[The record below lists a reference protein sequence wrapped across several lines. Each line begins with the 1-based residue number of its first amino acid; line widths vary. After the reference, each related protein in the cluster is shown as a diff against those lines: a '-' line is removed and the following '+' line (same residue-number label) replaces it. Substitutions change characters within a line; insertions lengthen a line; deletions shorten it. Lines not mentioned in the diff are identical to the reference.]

1 MKKAGACILGLFL
14 VSFAFPA
21 AASEAPGWKEL
32 AAKIEAESRESSR
45 QAASTRQLIRKDK
58 QELKQELERLRSD
71 LAKQKEAL
79 SSKKEAF
86 QSLLDEEQSLQ
97 SDIEA
102 EKEEIKQVEDTVYN
116 AAQRTRSLLEKSPV
130 TAEHPQR
137 MELLRALTTQGT
149 FPGMQGIRNL
159 TDMLQTEM
167 RASGEVETYAGQF
180 IGPKGRE
187 QSSTVLRIGSLT
199 AAYRLPGKGVGY
211 LQMGPDHKLKAV
223 SGDLPWLVERSLESY
238 IAGRS
243 NHVPVDISGGT
254 VFKRMTQTRDLIGWI
269 RSGGL
274 LVWPIF
280 FVGALALL
288 LALERFLFLM
298 RIRTNSDRIM
308 EQITRLAQADKWQEC
323 RDFCAR
329 NHRFPTCRVLGQV
342 MEHLGATRETLENA
356 IQEAILRQV
365 PRLERF
371 IPTLSILGA
380 IAPLLG
386 LLGTVTGMI
395 NTFQVITLFG
405 TGDPKLMSG
414 GISEALVTTQLGLAV
429 AIPIMLLHHFLERRV
444 DKILADIEEK
454 GNSFTLTLLK
464 QGVIREEKE

>member
-1 MKKAGACILGLFL
+1 MKKAGAWILAIFL
-14 VSFAFPA
+14 ISFAFPA

-45 QAASTRQLIRKDK
+45 QAAYTRQLIRKDK
-58 QELKQELERLRSD
+58 QELKQELEKLRSD
-71 LAKQKEAL
+71 LARHKESL

-102 EKEEIKQVEDTVYN
+102 EKEEIKQVEDTVSN

-137 MELLRALTTQGT
+137 MKLLHPLTAQEA

-167 RASGEVETYAGQF
+167 RASGEVKASAGKF
-180 IGPKGRE
+180 VGPKGRE

-199 AAYRLPGKGVGY
+199 AAYRLPEKGAGY
-211 LQMGPDHKLKAV
+211 LQMGPDQELKAV
-223 SGDLPWLVERSLESY
+223 AADLPWLVERSLESY

-243 NHVPVDISGGT
+243 DHVPVDISGGT
-254 VFKRMTQTRDLIGWI
+254 VFQRMTQSRDLIGWI

-280 FVGALALL
+280 FVGGLALL

-308 EQITRLAQADKWQEC
+308 ERIIQLVQADKWQEC

-371 IPTLSILGA
+371 VPTLSILGA

-454 GNSFTLTLLK
+454 GNRFTLTLLK